1 MIAVNKQNQSYF
13 KVTDQRGKPLFTEW
27 QDNDCHL
34 VAIIGTDRSGGV
46 SWLEEEWRER
56 SDTKWITEAK
66 LDCSCSTLG
75 QEMHLKMVWFGI
87 LGRNL
92 RLQIRAGPCEVGH
105 SPVVGHR
112 AVGASGS
119 VISSYIL
126 ASAAV
131 AVFVLGA
138 LQTHQKCL
146 VKYLI

>member
-1 MIAVNKQNQSYF
+1 MSSTPIITPNTISISITNRHSHISHSVLRFTDSLLERL
-13 KVTDQRGKPLFTEW
+13 VT
-27 QDNDCHL
+27 
-34 VAIIGTDRSGGV
+34 
-46 SWLEEEWRER
+46 
-56 SDTKWITEAK
+56 
-66 LDCSCSTLG
+66 
-75 QEMHLKMVWFGI
+75 LKMVWFGI

-92 RLQIRAGPCEVGH
+92 RLQIRAGPCEVCH

-112 AVGASGS
+112 AVGAPGS